1 MFSNLSFLDYKRRWC
16 SRVFFIFFYVF
27 EFLQTHINTEIFKK
41 MATAGDRMHCVKC
54 GEARTTFKCDGC
66 SQRFSFQH
74 LAEHRQELITELDHI
89 ENDRNLF
96 RQTLTDQINNPNKSS
111 LIKKIDEWEK
121 NAKEKIQQTANECR
135 QLVVDHISG
144 NTHQIEVD
152 LTKLTDQLK
161 QVRQEEDLNE
171 IDLQRLR
178 EKLAELAEKLNKPAN
193 ITIKHGSTALI
204 NQISVV
210 VDLPGKYTTT
220 LD

>member
-1 MFSNLSFLDYKRRWC
+1 
-16 SRVFFIFFYVF
+16 
-27 EFLQTHINTEIFKK
+27 
-41 MATAGDRMHCVKC
+41 MATAGDRMHCAKC
-54 GEARTTFKCDGC
+54 KEARTTFKCDGC

-96 RQTLTDQINNPNKSS
+96 RQTLTDQTNNPNKNS

-121 NAKEKIQQTANECR
+121 NSVKKIQQTANECR
-135 QLVVDHISG
+135 QSVIDHISE
-144 NTHQIEVD
+144 NIHQIEVD
-152 LTKLTDQLK
+152 LKKLTDQLK

-178 EKLAELAEKLNKPAN
+178 QNLAELVKKLNEPAN
-193 ITIKHGSTALI
+193 ITIEHGSTSLI

-210 VDLPGKYTTT
+210 VRAPGKYTTP
-220 LD
+220 LG